1 MEPIL
6 VAPMIY
12 VLELEDDCFY
22 IGITMNLNLRIAQHL
37 AGSGAQWTKMHR
49 PKKIVEVF
57 YEGCTRQKED
67 EVTKKY
73 VEIYGAECVRGG
85 SWCRV

>member
-22 IGITMNLNLRIAQHL
+22 VGITYNLNLRIAQHL
-37 AGSGAQWTKMHR
+37 SGTGAGWTKMHK
-49 PKKIVEVF
+49 PVKIVEVF
-57 YEGCTRQKED
+57 YDGCTRQMED
-67 EVTKKY
+67 EVTKRY
-73 VEIYGAECVRGG
+73 VEIYGAENVRGG
-85 SWCRV
+85 SWCKV

>member
-22 IGITMNLNLRIAQHL
+22 IGITYNLNLRIAQHL
-37 AGSGAQWTKMHR
+37 SGSGAQWTKMHR

-73 VEIYGAECVRGG
+73 VEIYGAESVRGG

>member
-1 MEPIL
+1 MEPVL

-22 IGITMNLNLRIAQHL
+22 VGITFNLNLRIAQHL
-37 AGSGAQWTKMHR
+37 SGTGAQWTKMHK
-49 PKKIVEVF
+49 PVKIVEVF
-57 YEGCTRQKED
+57 YDGCTRQKED
-67 EVTKKY
+67 EVTKRY

-85 SWCRV
+85 SWTKC

>member
-22 IGITMNLNLRIAQHL
+22 VGITYNLNLRIAQHL
-37 AGSGAQWTKMHR
+37 SGTGAGWTKMHK
-49 PKKIVEVF
+49 PVKIVEVF
-57 YEGCTRQKED
+57 HEGCTRQMED
-67 EVTKKY
+67 EVTKRY
-73 VEIYGAECVRGG
+73 VDIYGAENVRGG
-85 SWCRV
+85 SWCKV

>member
-22 IGITMNLNLRIAQHL
+22 VGITFNLNLRIAQHL
-37 AGSGAQWTKMHR
+37 SGTGAGWTKMHK
-49 PKKIVEVF
+49 PVKIVEVF
-57 YEGCTRQKED
+57 HDACTRQMED
-67 EVTKKY
+67 EVTKRY
-73 VEIYGAECVRGG
+73 VDIYGAECVRGG
-85 SWCRV
+85 SWTKC

>member
-22 IGITMNLNLRIAQHL
+22 VGITYNLNLRIAQHL
-37 AGSGAQWTKMHR
+37 SGTGAGWTKMHK
-49 PKKIVEVF
+49 PVKIVEVF
-57 YEGCTRQKED
+57 HDGCTRQMED
-67 EVTKKY
+67 EVTKRY
-73 VEIYGAECVRGG
+73 VEIYGTECVRGG
-85 SWCRV
+85 SWTRC

>member
-49 PKKIVEVF
+49 PVKIVEVF

-73 VEIYGAECVRGG
+73 VEIYGSECVRGG

>member
-22 IGITMNLNLRIAQHL
+22 VGISFNLNLRIAQHL
-37 AGSGAQWTKMHR
+37 SGVGALWTKMHK
-49 PKKIVEVF
+49 PIKIVEVF
-57 YEGCTRQKED
+57 YDGCTRQKED

-73 VEIYGAECVRGG
+73 VDIYGAECVRGG
-85 SWCRV
+85 SYCKI

>member
-22 IGITMNLNLRIAQHL
+22 IGITYNLNLRIAQHL
-37 AGSGAQWTKMHR
+37 SGTGAGWTKMHK
-49 PKKIVEVF
+49 PVKIVEVF
-57 YEGCTRQKED
+57 HDGCTRQMED
-67 EVTKKY
+67 EVTKRY

-85 SWCRV
+85 SWTRC

>member
-22 IGITMNLNLRIAQHL
+22 VGITYNLNLRIAQHL
-37 AGSGAQWTKMHR
+37 SGTGAGWTKMHK
-49 PKKIVEVF
+49 PVKIVEVF
-57 YEGCTRQKED
+57 HDGCTRQMED
-67 EVTKKY
+67 EVTKRY
-73 VEIYGAECVRGG
+73 VEIYGAENVRGG
-85 SWCRV
+85 SWCKV

>member
-22 IGITMNLNLRIAQHL
+22 VGITFNLNLRIAQHL

-49 PKKIVEVF
+49 PVKIVEVF
-57 YEGCTRQKED
+57 YDGCTRQKED
-67 EVTKKY
+67 EVTKRY

-85 SWCRV
+85 SWCKV

>member
-22 IGITMNLNLRIAQHL
+22 IGITYNLNLRIAQHL
-37 AGSGAQWTKMHR
+37 SGTGAGWTKMHK
-49 PKKIVEVF
+49 PVKIVEVF
-57 YEGCTRQKED
+57 YDGCTRQKED
-67 EVTKKY
+67 EITKRY
-73 VEIYGAECVRGG
+73 VDIYGAECVRGG
-85 SWCRV
+85 SWTKC

>member
-22 IGITMNLNLRIAQHL
+22 IGITYNLNLRIAQHL
-37 AGSGAQWTKMHR
+37 SGSGAQWTKMHR
-49 PKKIVEVF
+49 PVKIIEVF
-57 YEGCTRQKED
+57 YDGCTRQKED
-67 EVTKKY
+67 EVTKRY
-73 VEIYGAECVRGG
+73 VEIYGPEYVRGG

>member
-22 IGITMNLNLRIAQHL
+22 VGITFNLNLRIAQHL
-37 AGSGAQWTKMHR
+37 SGTGAGWTKMHR
-49 PKKIVEVF
+49 PVKIVEVF
-57 YEGCTRQKED
+57 HDGCTRQMED
-67 EVTKKY
+67 EITKRY
-73 VEIYGAECVRGG
+73 VDIYGAENVRGG
-85 SWCRV
+85 SWTKC

>member
-22 IGITMNLNLRIAQHL
+22 IGITYNLNLRIAQHL
-37 AGSGAQWTKMHR
+37 SGSGAQWTKMHR

-85 SWCRV
+85 SWTRC

>member
-49 PKKIVEVF
+49 PVKIVEVF

-67 EVTKKY
+67 EVTKRY

>member
-22 IGITMNLNLRIAQHL
+22 IGITYNLNLRIAQHL
-37 AGSGAQWTKMHR
+37 SGSGAQWTKMHR

-57 YEGCTRQKED
+57 YDGCTRQKED

-73 VEIYGAECVRGG
+73 VEIYGADCVRGG
-85 SWCRV
+85 SWTRC

>member
-49 PKKIVEVF
+49 PIKIVEVF

>member
-22 IGITMNLNLRIAQHL
+22 VGITYNLNLRIAQHL
-37 AGSGAQWTKMHR
+37 SGTGAGWTKMHR
-49 PKKIVEVF
+49 PVKIVEVF
-57 YEGCTRQKED
+57 HDGCTRQMED
-67 EVTKKY
+67 EVTKRY
-73 VEIYGAECVRGG
+73 VDIYGAENVRGG
-85 SWCRV
+85 SWCKV

>member
-22 IGITMNLNLRIAQHL
+22 VGITYNLNLRIAQHL
-37 AGSGAQWTKMHR
+37 SGTGAGWTKMHK
-49 PKKIVEVF
+49 PIKIVEVF
-57 YEGCTRQKED
+57 HDGCTRQKED
-67 EVTKKY
+67 EVTKRY
-73 VEIYGAECVRGG
+73 VEIYGAEKVRGG
-85 SWCRV
+85 SWTRC

>member
-22 IGITMNLNLRIAQHL
+22 VGITMNLNLRIAQHL
-37 AGSGAQWTKMHR
+37 SGTGAQWTKMHK
-49 PKKIVEVF
+49 PVKIVEVF
-57 YEGCTRQKED
+57 YDSCTRQKED
-67 EVTKKY
+67 EITKRY

-85 SWCRV
+85 SWCKV

>member
-22 IGITMNLNLRIAQHL
+22 VGITYNLNLRIAQHL
-37 AGSGAQWTKMHR
+37 SGTGAGWTKMHK
-49 PKKIVEVF
+49 PVKIVEVF
-57 YEGCTRQKED
+57 HEGCTRQMED
-67 EVTKKY
+67 EVTKRY
-73 VEIYGAECVRGG
+73 VEIYGAENVRGG
-85 SWCRV
+85 SWCKI

>member
-49 PKKIVEVF
+49 PVKIVEVF

>member
-49 PKKIVEVF
+49 PVKIVEVF

-85 SWCRV
+85 SWCKI

>member
-22 IGITMNLNLRIAQHL
+22 IGITYNLNLRIAQHL
-37 AGSGAQWTKMHR
+37 SGSGAQWTKMHR

-67 EVTKKY
+67 EVTKRY

>member
-22 IGITMNLNLRIAQHL
+22 IGITYNLNLRIAQHL
-37 AGSGAQWTKMHR
+37 SGSGAQWTKMHR

-73 VEIYGAECVRGG
+73 VEIYGADCVRGG

>member
-6 VAPMIY
+6 VAPIMY

-22 IGITMNLNLRIAQHL
+22 IGITYNLNLRIAQHL
-37 AGSGAQWTKMHR
+37 SGSGAQWTKMHR

-73 VEIYGAECVRGG
+73 VEIYGADCVRGG

>member
-22 IGITMNLNLRIAQHL
+22 VGITYNLNLRIAQHL
-37 AGSGAQWTKMHR
+37 SGTGAGWTKMHK
-49 PKKIVEVF
+49 PVKIVEVF
-57 YEGCTRQKED
+57 HDGCTRQMED
-67 EVTKKY
+67 EVTKRY
-73 VEIYGAECVRGG
+73 VEIYGAENVRGG
-85 SWCRV
+85 SWCKI

>member
-22 IGITMNLNLRIAQHL
+22 IGITYNLNLRIAQHL
-37 AGSGAQWTKMHR
+37 SGSGAQWTKMHR

-57 YEGCTRQKED
+57 YEGCTRPKED

-73 VEIYGAECVRGG
+73 VEIYGADCVRGG

>member
-22 IGITMNLNLRIAQHL
+22 IGITYNLNLRIAQHL
-37 AGSGAQWTKMHR
+37 SGSGAQWTKMHK
-49 PKKIVEVF
+49 PVKIVEVF
-57 YEGCTRQKED
+57 HEGCSRQKED

-73 VEIYGAECVRGG
+73 VEIYGAENVRGG
-85 SWCRV
+85 SWCRL